1 MSDVFAEL
9 KKAIVRS
16 GMTFDQIAAAGDV
29 CRGTIDNWFDGR
41 VKEPHLGSLVRVA
54 KALGKAIE
62 LVDGE
67 ARIVPDTPASVA
79 AKAMQAREFIG
90 YWRRWQ

>member
-1 MSDVFAEL
+1 MSDVVREL
-9 KKAIVRS
+9 KKAIIRS
-16 GMTFDQIAAAGDV
+16 GMTFDEIAAAGNV
-29 CRGTIDNWFDGR
+29 CRSTIGNWIDGR

-54 KALGKAIE
+54 KALGKSVE
-62 LVDGE
+62 LTDGE
-67 ARIVPDTPASVA
+67 LRMVDTPASVA

>member
-9 KKAIVRS
+9 KKAIIRS
-16 GMTFDQIAAAGDV
+16 GMTFDEIATAGLV
-29 CRGTIDNWFDGR
+29 CRATIDNWLDGR
-41 VKEPHLGSLVRVA
+41 VKEPHLGSLIRVA
-54 KALGKAIE
+54 KALGKSIE
-62 LVDGE
+62 LTDGE
-67 ARIVPDTPASVA
+67 LRMIDTPASVA

>member
-9 KKAIVRS
+9 KKAIIRS
-16 GMTFDQIAAAGDV
+16 GMTFDEIATAGLV
-29 CRGTIDNWFDGR
+29 CRGTIDNWIDGR
-41 VKEPHLGSLVRVA
+41 VKEPHLGSLIRVA
-54 KALGKAIE
+54 KALGKEVE
-62 LVDGE
+62 LTDGE
-67 ARIVPDTPASVA
+67 LRMIDTPASVA

>member
-16 GMTFDQIAAAGDV
+16 GMTFDEIATAGLV
-29 CRGTIDNWFDGR
+29 CRGTIDNWLDGR
-41 VKEPHLGSLVRVA
+41 VKEPQLGSLVRVA
-54 KALGKAIE
+54 KALGKSIE
-62 LVDGE
+62 LTDGE
-67 ARIVPDTPASVA
+67 LRMIDTPASVA
-79 AKAMQAREFIG
+79 AKMNQAREFIG